1 MSSRTREDD
10 VRRWRARS
18 LAALVAAASLLPACD
33 GGNVSVGVGV
43 AVPAPW
49 GGVAVGTAVP
59 IGPYYGGGRYG
70 PMW

>member
-1 MSSRTREDD
+1 MSSQAEED
-10 VRRWRARS
+10 VRRRRAWA
-18 LAALVAAASLLPACD
+18 LAALVAAATLLPSCD

-49 GGVAVGTAVP
+49 GAVAVGTAVP

>member
-1 MSSRTREDD
+1 MRSRREGRQ
-10 VRRWRARS
+10 RRRAWT
-18 LAALVAAASLLPACD
+18 LALLVAAASVLPACD

-49 GGVAVGTAVP
+49 GGVTVSTAVP
-59 IGPYYGGGRYG
+59 VGPYSGGRYG